1 MADLHIEPLKIVGYE
16 GVFGSI
22 AMICVLLPIVYFV
35 KGKDGDGLHE
45 DTLDS
50 LHVSN
55 PLAINT
61 EHSTLH
67 AQCSILNTEL

>member
-61 EHSTLH
+61 EH
-67 AQCSILNTEL
+67 